1 MRKLAL
7 FLLLITA
14 GIAAASPN
22 EFNVQIFIKG
32 YNTTAELSIIGENFS
47 KVETVKNGSALSLPP
62 GNYTLKLFA
71 LNKTFVENLKL
82 DGNKTITF
90 NLLFTNKT
98 ENLSVMRHVII
109 QPNLEVLEILLIKN
123 TGEANFEG
131 DLAIPLPQHS
141 GLEITDSSLSFLDVL
156 EVDGKLILEKIIVPA
171 NSRGEVSITYKLTKP
186 VFSLPNIENQTILVL
201 TTLPVVKQSNASY
214 LGVKQF
220 SGEDYSVY
228 RCESDCTLEFKAE
241 PEIRVDKTSAVLIIA
256 TSGLLFLYL
265 FSKRGGWE

>member
-71 LNKTFVENLKL
+71 LNKTFVENLEL

-123 TGEANFEG
+123 TGEANFE
-131 DLAIPLPQHS
+131 
-141 GLEITDSSLSFLDVL
+141 EIGRAHV
-156 EVDGKLILEKIIVPA
+156 
-171 NSRGEVSITYKLTKP
+171 
-186 VFSLPNIENQTILVL
+186 
-201 TTLPVVKQSNASY
+201 
-214 LGVKQF
+214 
-220 SGEDYSVY
+220 
-228 RCESDCTLEFKAE
+228 
-241 PEIRVDKTSAVLIIA
+241 
-256 TSGLLFLYL
+256 
-265 FSKRGGWE
+265 

>member
-14 GIAAASPN
+14 GIVVASAN
-22 EFNVQIFIKG
+22 QFSVQIFTKG
-32 YNTTAELSIIGENFS
+32 YNGTAELNILGENFS
-47 KVETVKNGSALSLPP
+47 KVETVKNGSVLSLPP

-71 LNKTFVENLKL
+71 LNKTFVEDLKL

-98 ENLSVMRHVII
+98 ENLSVIRHVII
-109 QPNLEVLEILLIKN
+109 QPNLEVLEIVLITN
-123 TGEANFEG
+123 SGQANFEG
-131 DLAIPLPQHS
+131 DVTIPLPQHS
-141 GLEITDSSLSFLDVL
+141 GLEITDSSLSFLDVP

-171 NSRGEVSITYKLTKP
+171 NSTGEISITYKLAKP
-186 VFSLPNIENQTILVL
+186 FFSLATIENQSIFIL
-201 TTLPVVKQSNASY
+201 TTLPVIKQNNTSY

-228 RCESDCTLEFKAE
+228 RCKSDCTLEFKAE
-241 PEIRVDKTSAVLIIA
+241 PEIKVDKTSAVLIIA
-256 TSGLLFLYL
+256 ASGLLFLYL
-265 FSKRGGWE
+265 LSKRGGWG